1 MRWGCWEP
9 GLWGWLG
16 RDLLRFVLFDVFLGG
31 VGCWIA
37 GIWGGGVCSVGVCFR
52 FGKKLFGA
60 AYHLH
65 DECHIFNIFGVTV
78 CSE

>member
-1 MRWGCWEP
+1 MACFSDPSPVGA
-9 GLWGWLG
+9 GM
-16 RDLLRFVLFDVFLGG
+16 
-31 VGCWIA
+31 GCWIA
-37 GIWGGGVCSVGVCFR
+37 GVQWGGGGGGCRGVFR
-52 FGKKLFGA
+52 FGKKHFRA